1 MKRDEAF
8 EVLGLSSGASKEEI
22 VKAYRELSKKTHP
35 DMGGTNYLF
44 RVVNEAYTLLTQAPP
59 TQQNQTSQKT
69 TDTAQHKR
77 GVTFRDIISDPDFHM
92 TFEQYLEALR
102 DGQSSVAFKGYR
114 VNISRTDITYLNIA
128 CQDAVNIHVS
138 YYKNIFR
145 FLFRREDG
153 HADTWSSTWH
163 KNGFK
168 QFVAT
173 GKIRFPHFGWYRITI
188 SKGDQKICLKY
199 HGKKAQV
206 ETVEKAVLK
215 YEVDD
220 LAKVEINLWLRLR
233 VH

>member
-35 DMGGTNYLF
+35 DMGGTSYLF
-44 RVVNEAYTLLTQAPP
+44 RVVNEAYTILTQTPP
-59 TQQNQTSQKT
+59 AQQKQTSQKT
-69 TDTAQHKR
+69 TETAQQKK
-77 GVTFRDIISDPDFHM
+77 GKTFQDIISDPDFHL

-102 DGQSSVAFKGYR
+102 DGRTSIAFKGYR
-114 VNISRTDITYLNIA
+114 VNVSRMDLTYLNIS
-128 CQDAVNIHVS
+128 CQDAVNIHIL

-145 FLFRREDG
+145 FLFRRENG
-153 HADTWSSTWH
+153 YADTWSSTWH

-168 QFVAT
+168 QFVT
-173 GKIRFPHFGWYRITI
+173 TRTIRFPHFGWYRIII
-188 SKGDQKICLKY
+188 SKGNQKICLKY

-215 YEVDD
+215 YEVDN
-220 LAKVEINLWLRLR
+220 LAEVEINLWLRLR